1 MAASH
6 ATTVRVTAAAS
17 VRASPGRLA
26 GPAFADPPPPP
37 HPKPMPR
44 FEIAS
49 ATVTRLDERQRA
61 ALPSLTVQSG
71 NDRLTL
77 LLLAIGVVGVVV
89 SGRGLARGPA
99 SRRR

>member
-1 MAASH
+1 
-6 ATTVRVTAAAS
+6 
-17 VRASPGRLA
+17 
-26 GPAFADPPPPP
+26 
-37 HPKPMPR
+37 
-44 FEIAS
+44 
-49 ATVTRLDERQRA
+49 LDERQRA

-71 NDRLTL
+71 NDTLTL